1 MKKMKN
7 EKTDLNKMLDEI
19 AVSFKGK
26 GGGPES
32 ESQISDSKLD
42 KSVVEVWSSNKDVA
56 SIIDRCRSHIR
67 SAKRLGDGVS
77 LTIDRKAF
85 RGIPYA
91 FKTTK

>member
-1 MKKMKN
+1 MNDK
-7 EKTDLNKMLDEI
+7 ELDKLHSE
-19 AVSFKGK
+19 FKGK

-42 KSVVEVWSSNKDVA
+42 KNVVEVWSCNKDV
-56 SIIDRCRSHIR
+56 STIIDRCRPHIR
-67 SAKRLGDGVS
+67 STTRRGGGVS
-77 LTIDRKAF
+77 LIIDRKAF